1 MVQGSRS
8 RAIDSGQDLADLL
21 QILEQATMQG
31 FSFAAEK
38 QAAQAPVVLVRDLPD
53 PAQTVARCAQV
64 RDHARDRLRRKAGF
78 VGHLD
83 LRAPLARGDAP
94 EHGVAGKRRL
104 VVTNHPERLRK
115 RKG

>member
-1 MVQGSRS
+1 MVQGSQS
-8 RAIDSGQDLADLL
+8 RAIDSGKRLADLL

-38 QAAQAPVVLVRDLPD
+38 QAAQAPVVLVLDLLD
-53 PAQTVARCAQV
+53 PAQTVARGAQM
-64 RDHARDRLRRKAGF
+64 RDHARNRLRREAGF
-78 VGHLD
+78 LGHLD
-83 LRAPLARGDAP
+83 LCAPLARGDAP

-104 VVTNHPERLRK
+104 VVTNDPERLRK